1 MTAVRASD
9 EDRQRVIGV
18 LQRHTEEGR
27 LTLEEFSDRV
37 GTVYAAKTLD
47 DLRAAVVDLPAI
59 TSLKKPAPTP
69 PPAASAHD
77 RQLLLT
83 FGLAIAAVV
92 IIGIIY
98 ALLK

>member
-1 MTAVRASD
+1 MSVVRASD

-27 LTLEEFSDRV
+27 LSLDEFSDRV

-47 DLRAAVVDLPAI
+47 DLRAAIVDLPA
-59 TSLKKPAPTP
+59 LAPKPAPET
-69 PPAASAHD
+69 HD
-77 RQLLLT
+77 RQLLVI
-83 FGLAIAAVV
+83 FALAIAVVAVFAVV
-92 IIGIIY
+92 Y

>member
-1 MTAVRASD
+1 MRASD

-18 LQRHTEEGR
+18 LQRHTEAGR

-37 GTVYAAKTLD
+37 GTVYAAKTFD
-47 DLRAAVVDLPAI
+47 DLRAAVVDLPALSPK
-59 TSLKKPAPTP
+59 TPTP
-69 PPAASAHD
+69 PAPPATHD